1 MPKFV
6 AYTDGDLIVVKRD
19 RDNQEKVRSTR
30 ILNMNL
36 IEFEARSKKDA
47 QRYATET
54 FRQMERVKL
63 ESKGSTVEAT
73 TTVETKDG

>member
-1 MPKFV
+1 MPEFV

-36 IEFEARSKKDA
+36 IEFVRKNIGYFGKN
-47 QRYATET
+47 R
-54 FRQMERVKL
+54 KI
-63 ESKGSTVEAT
+63 
-73 TTVETKDG
+73 